1 MTGTLAL
8 LFPALLAAPSGPDTR
23 FAQLA
28 PAYREGAA
36 VRRSVAQPRAVL
48 LVHGLRLHP
57 FSGRGAARAD
67 WHSWQRPDSLLVRTL
82 AVEADVFA
90 FAYSQDVPLETIAEA
105 RALHEGVWRLRE
117 LGYREIVLVG
127 HSAGGLVARQFAEDY
142 PQAGVT
148 RVIQVCAPNGG
159 SGWARARMAVRKNQG
174 PFLTSLTRKDR
185 QEALRERAEK
195 RIPADVEFVCVV
207 GLRSIPLLAPG
218 EPRANGAR
226 GVLPPGD
233 GLVSA
238 ACQWTPDLQEQGI
251 PAVPLAAGHSSVL
264 HTQEGIDTIA
274 RLVRQ
279 RIGRWD
285 EVAVAAA
292 RVRILGEAQKRP

>member
-1 MTGTLAL
+1 MTSTLVL
-8 LFPALLAAPSGPDTR
+8 LFPALLAAPPGPDAR

-36 VRRSVAQPRAVL
+36 MRRSVAQPRAVV

-67 WHSWQRPDSLLVRTL
+67 WHNWQKTDSLLVRTL
-82 AVEADVFA
+82 AVESDVFA

-105 RALHEGVWRLRE
+105 RALHEGIWRLRE
-117 LGYREIVLVG
+117 LGYRDIVLVG
-127 HSAGGLVARQFAEDY
+127 HSAGGLVARQFVEDY

-159 SGWARARMAVRKNQG
+159 SGWAWARMAVRKNQG
-174 PFLTSLTRKDR
+174 PFLTSLTKKDR
-185 QEALRERAEK
+185 QASLRERAEK
-195 RIPADVEFVCVV
+195 RIPAEIEFVCVV
-207 GLRSIPLLAPG
+207 GLRSVSLLAPS
-218 EPRANGAR
+218 EAPEKASR

-233 GLVSA
+233 GLVAA

-251 PAVPLAAGHSSVL
+251 PAVPLVAGHTSVL
-264 HTQEGIDTIA
+264 HTQEGIATIA

-285 EVAVAAA
+285 EAAVTAA
-292 RVRILGEAQKRP
+292 RVRILGEAKKRP